1 MYLKKYNK
9 NIVKNTLHDSLL
21 KLTFLFNKYWY
32 LNQENIKSDSIRSI
46 ANNVIIIIFLVYIRL
61 FI

>member
-9 NIVKNTLHDSLL
+9 NIVKNTLHDSLS
-21 KLTFLFNKYWY
+21 KLTFLFNKYWH